1 MLIAPATPCSA
12 TPIGAEEMVINGQP
26 LPVRASMGM
35 LTQPISFLGLPVVTV
50 PLRTA
55 SGKPIGLQLIA
66 APFNEQACLRA
77 ARASGS
83 DGHYRCPSGG
93 ECSMINLDNVD
104 RPAIL
109 AEVTAAFY
117 QYEEALVSNNI
128 EALDALFW
136 HDPRTVRLGAGE
148 NLYGIEAIRA
158 FRAAR
163 PAAGLA
169 RDLRHTT
176 ITTFGADMA
185 VCSTEFTRG
194 AAPARAASSRHRY
207 ASLRLADCR
216 RPCQSDGLSGVYG
229 SGPETKV
236 STGPLPVR

>member
-1 MLIAPATPCSA
+1 
-12 TPIGAEEMVINGQP
+12 
-26 LPVRASMGM
+26 
-35 LTQPISFLGLPVVTV
+35 
-50 PLRTA
+50 
-55 SGKPIGLQLIA
+55 
-66 APFNEQACLRA
+66 
-77 ARASGS
+77 
-83 DGHYRCPSGG
+83 
-93 ECSMINLDNVD
+93 MINLDNVD

-185 VCSTEFTRG
+185 VCSTEFTREG
-194 AAPARAASSRHRY
+194 SARLGRQQQTRY
-207 ASLRLADCR
+207 ASPTAGGLS
-216 RPCQSDGLSGVYG
+216 PPGQSDGLSGVYG
-229 SGPETKV
+229 SGPENKV

>member
-1 MLIAPATPCSA
+1 
-12 TPIGAEEMVINGQP
+12 
-26 LPVRASMGM
+26 
-35 LTQPISFLGLPVVTV
+35 
-50 PLRTA
+50 
-55 SGKPIGLQLIA
+55 
-66 APFNEQACLRA
+66 
-77 ARASGS
+77 
-83 DGHYRCPSGG
+83 
-93 ECSMINLDNVD
+93 MINLDNVD

-185 VCSTEFTRG
+185 VCSTEFTREG
-194 AAPARAASSRHRY
+194 SARTGPPAADLGTLP
-207 ASLRLADCR
+207 LRLADCR
-216 RPCQSDGLSGVYG
+216 RPGQSDGLSGVYG
-229 SGPETKV
+229 SGPENKV